1 MKSRTMIAM
10 VAVLAATCTFAA
22 PRGRGPGGHRP
33 GPVVVH
39 RGGGHHHHSVWG
51 RGGSHFW
58 PNFVGG
64 VVGGVIADTI
74 LPRPAPVVVT
84 SPVVAA
90 PVVTPAPVVVQP
102 APVVVQPAPVVVQ
115 QPAPVVVQPQTVW
128 VEGRYV
134 DQVQP
139 NGAVVR
145 VWQPGHYEQR

>member
-1 MKSRTMIAM
+1 MKMRTMTVVA
-10 VAVLAATCTFAA
+10 AVLAASCVVAA
-22 PRGRGPGGHRP
+22 PRGRGPGRP
-33 GPVVVH
+33 GPVVVRH
-39 RGGGHHHHSVWG
+39 AGHHHHHSVWG

-74 LPRPAPVVVT
+74 LPRPAPVVVA

-90 PVVTPAPVVVQP
+90 PVVAP

-115 QPAPVVVQPQTVW
+115 QPAPVVVQPAPVVVQQQPQTVW

-134 DQVQP
+134 DQIQP
-139 NGAVVR
+139 NGTVVR